1 MNVLDRISSRADE
14 RLLAMKESS
23 GLALDFSWLGDRWA
37 QRLTAILE
45 GVEYPIASSHEGV
58 SQNRQHISQ
67 AFQDLSRQQ
76 VSNADLMFL
85 VGLANKAYWSTSVEI
100 LPSGRGFEWDVSC
113 KPANAETLSC
123 EYSLLLP
130 AHTRDSNSLTIKIA
144 HNWVCVLE
152 CEPVSPHQTSLVL
165 HDRRLKIQTAVP
177 DRGSNKPVRWKYR
190 CELRQAP

>member
-14 RLLAMKESS
+14 RLLAIKESS

-45 GVEYPIASSHEGV
+45 GVEYPIASSHESV

-76 VSNADLMFL
+76 VSNADLIFL

-100 LPSGRGFEWDVSC
+100 LPAGRGFEWDVSC
-113 KPANAETLSC
+113 KPADAETLSC
-123 EYSLLLP
+123 EYSLQLP
-130 AHTRDSNSLTIKIA
+130 PHTKDSNSVKIKLT
-144 HNWVCVLE
+144 HDWVCVIV
-152 CEPVSPHQTSLVL
+152 CESVSPNQTHLVL
-165 HDRRLKIQTAVP
+165 DDRQVKILTTGADLVS
-177 DRGSNKPVRWKYR
+177 GKPVRWKYR
-190 CELRQAP
+190 CELRRDA